1 MISYSTNWMGPV
13 NADWYR
19 DRGLLDLNEQVTVHC
34 AAGRIDI
41 YGLDEREYYN
51 GMHEYSVHPMKRE
64 SWDRLADWLDEFE
77 TQELWSYGQI
87 IAEFESQCGDI
98 EWID

>member
-1 MISYSTNWMGPV
+1 MGPV

-19 DRGLLDLNEQVTVHC
+19 DRGLLDSNEQVTVHC

-51 GMHEYSVHPMKRE
+51 GMHEYSVRPMKLE
-64 SWDRLADWLDEFE
+64 SWNRLTDWLDELE
-77 TQELWSYGQI
+77 TQELWSYEQI
-87 IAEFESQCGDI
+87 IAEFESQCGII
-98 EWID
+98 EWVD

>member
-1 MISYSTNWMGPV
+1 MGPA

-19 DRGLLDLNEQVTVHC
+19 DRGLLGSNEQVTVQC

-41 YGLDEREYYN
+41 YGLDETEYYG
-51 GMHEYSVHPMKRE
+51 GMYEYSVLPMKRE

-77 TQELWSYGQI
+77 TQELWSYDQI